1 MCAAGGNSRH
11 SFCCHRF
18 SVFATLLLASAPPS
32 LLLTSARAT
41 PLVGVCRTSPLSP
54 LPLPLLSSTSAT
66 PLCAASL
73 SRRLRS
79 PRPTPQWLP
88 RSSSCLRSA
97 PPLLASARTPPPG
110 GCRAPSPPLLPPL
123 LASARAPP
131 LRWRPRS
138 SIAIAF
144 APAPPLLASARAP
157 PLGGCRAPR
166 SPSLLCPLHA
176 SASARTPPSWWLP
189 CSAVAS
195 ASTSARTLCARAVVL
210 SHALPRLPRRQSP
223 ALCGCHQ
230 TLVSP

>member
-1 MCAAGGNSRH
+1 VSSCAPRLLRRLSSLLGGQRRARRVAASFTHHTPFVRRISERRHPPFRCVAPSSMCAAGGNSRN

-41 PLVGVCRTSPLSP
+41 PLVGVGRTSPLSP

-73 SRRLRS
+73 SPRLRS
-79 PRPTPQWLP
+79 PRPTHQWLP
-88 RSSSCLRSA
+88 RSSSYLRSA

-138 SIAIAF
+138 SLAF

-157 PLGGCRAPR
+157 LLGGCRA
-166 SPSLLCPLHA
+166 
-176 SASARTPPSWWLP
+176 
-189 CSAVAS
+189 
-195 ASTSARTLCARAVVL
+195 
-210 SHALPRLPRRQSP
+210 QSP

-230 TLVSP
+230 TLVPP